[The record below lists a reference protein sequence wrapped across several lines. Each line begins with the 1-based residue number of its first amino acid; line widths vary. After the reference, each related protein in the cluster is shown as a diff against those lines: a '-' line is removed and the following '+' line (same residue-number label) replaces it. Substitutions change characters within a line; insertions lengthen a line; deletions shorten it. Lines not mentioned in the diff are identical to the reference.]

1 MWEKGDGGDTEA
13 SQLVGNSVYTCR
25 WYMYMVL
32 LSLLLHCTQLMIC
45 AQELCKHNVPVLL

>member
-1 MWEKGDGGDTEA
+1 MWEEDDGGDIEA